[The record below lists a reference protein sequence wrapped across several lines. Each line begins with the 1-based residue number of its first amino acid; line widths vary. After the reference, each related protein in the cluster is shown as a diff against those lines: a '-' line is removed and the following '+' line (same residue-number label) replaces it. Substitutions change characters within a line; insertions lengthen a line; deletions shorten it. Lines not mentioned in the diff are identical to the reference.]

1 MRGCLVFTS
10 SLYLQGWG
18 RGDVGDRICLLGL
31 LALRRVCVFVLSG
44 AWGLIPAITSLGWFA
59 VCLKGH
65 LLDLSEPQVLT
76 LPQPDLTK
84 KRYQ

>member
-1 MRGCLVFTS
+1 MTGL
-10 SLYLQGWG
+10 
-18 RGDVGDRICLLGL
+18 CLLGL
-31 LALRRVCVFVLSG
+31 LSLRRVCVFVLSG
-44 AWGLIPAITSLGWFA
+44 AWVLVSAITLLGWFA

>member
-1 MRGCLVFTS
+1 MTGL
-10 SLYLQGWG
+10 
-18 RGDVGDRICLLGL
+18 CLLGL

-44 AWGLIPAITSLGWFA
+44 AWVLVSAITLFGWFA